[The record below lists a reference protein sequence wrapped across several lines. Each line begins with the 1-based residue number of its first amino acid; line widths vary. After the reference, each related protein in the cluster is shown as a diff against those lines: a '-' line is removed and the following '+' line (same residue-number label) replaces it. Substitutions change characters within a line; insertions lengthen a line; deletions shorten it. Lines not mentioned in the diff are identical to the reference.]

1 MEENMSEFNI
11 TKYNNGANSVTTGG
25 GIDTSPGTLDTAV
38 ATNLKTWGDTAD
50 KGISVE
56 YMFKFV
62 SDQTDVVN
70 QKLESIRNSGETI
83 SITDMFEMQMK
94 MNRLSQYSE
103 MATSVVSAAG
113 GAIQSIARNV
123 K

>member
-1 MEENMSEFNI
+1 MTYNITHQQSDATINENDWKVTNVNKASTWGGTNAKGLSVENMFR
-11 TKYNNGANSVTTGG
+11 
-25 GIDTSPGTLDTAV
+25 
-38 ATNLKTWGDTAD
+38 
-50 KGISVE
+50 
-56 YMFKFV
+56 FV

-70 QKLESIRNSGETI
+70 EKLELIRQSGETI

>member
-1 MEENMSEFNI
+1 MSIYDSTKNHNMQKS
-11 TKYNNGANSVTTGG
+11 TTLW
-25 GIDTSPGTLDTAV
+25 D
-38 ATNLKTWGDTAD
+38 ND
-50 KGISVE
+50 KGIDVNK
-56 YMFKFV
+56 MFRFV

-70 QKLESIRNSGETI
+70 SKLSALKSAGSSI

-94 MNRLSQYSE
+94 MNRLSQFSE

-113 GAIQSIARNV
+113 TAISSIARNV

>member
-1 MEENMSEFNI
+1 MSEYNI
-11 TKYNNGANSVTTGG
+11 TKYNDNNITTGG
-25 GIDTSPGTLDTAV
+25 GIDTSPGTLALSEKEKWGS
-38 ATNLKTWGDTAD
+38 TNG

>member
-1 MEENMSEFNI
+1 MAAEFNL
-11 TKYNNGANSVTTGG
+11 TKYNNSGTTTPTTGFLTEAPNTLTITDANN
-25 GIDTSPGTLDTAV
+25 GIA
-38 ATNLKTWGDTAD
+38 WGSAND

>member
-1 MEENMSEFNI
+1 MADFNI
-11 TKYNNGANSVTTGG
+11 TKYNTNGKFGSGTMGTE
-25 GIDTSPGTLDTAV
+25 SPNTLDEIADNKK
-38 ATNLKTWGDTAD
+38 AWGSTNG

-83 SITDMFEMQMK
+83 SITDRFEMQMK

>member
-1 MEENMSEFNI
+1 MGDYNI
-11 TKYNNGANSVTTGG
+11 TKYNDNNITTGG
-25 GIDTSPGTLDTAV
+25 TISESPATLAAAEKKNWGSTSG
-38 ATNLKTWGDTAD
+38 